1 MNHRPE
7 CGRRTRKGVTT
18 AAGVGRDSFVTEV
31 GPTRLRRQAGCDG
44 RNGEHFRLVVEVTPS
59 GKESQRR
66 AEQGKGIALKG

>member
-31 GPTRLRRQAGCDG
+31 GLTQLGRQASCDG
-44 RNGEHFRLVVEVTPS
+44 WNGEHFRLVVEVTPS
-59 GKESQRR
+59 GNESQRL
-66 AEQGKGIALKG
+66 AEQGEGIALKG